1 MINTLR
7 ACGQKDRPWLDRY
20 LAPLNIILA
29 VLVSATS
36 LLGNAVTVAG
46 LTAQIGMILLVGTL
60 VPPNLL
66 HLERFKRGG
75 VVKTLAKLRAPL
87 GISSGVWFVS
97 LSSSTSRCRSGRNLP
112 PRTSSAPSR

>member
-7 ACGQKDRPWLDRY
+7 ACGPKDRPWLDRY

-29 VLVSATS
+29 VLVSARS

-46 LTAQIGMILLVGTL
+46 LTAQIGVILLVGTL

-66 HLERFKRGG
+66 HLERFKRGASFMLTD
-75 VVKTLAKLRAPL
+75 TLEDKVLAAALDLLIL
-87 GISSGVWFVS
+87 G
-97 LSSSTSRCRSGRNLP
+97 NLTEP
-112 PRTSSAPSR
+112 VFMA